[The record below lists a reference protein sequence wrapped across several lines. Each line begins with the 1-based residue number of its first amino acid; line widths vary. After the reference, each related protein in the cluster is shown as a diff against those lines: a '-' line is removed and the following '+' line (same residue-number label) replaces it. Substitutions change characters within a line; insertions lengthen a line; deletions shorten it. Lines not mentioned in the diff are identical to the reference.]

1 MVELCN
7 KVMRISVLSYSTSG
21 YIILSDSVNKIQLQI
36 TVNKLNELLVGLG
49 NLKKNYR
56 VKQSQI
62 FAMFQSEID
71 CHKKVVSL
79 QDVT

>member
-7 KVMRISVLSYSTSG
+7 KVMRISVLSYSSG

-49 NLKKNYR
+49 NLKK
-56 VKQSQI
+56 KQSQI

-79 QDVT
+79 QDVA